1 MDTIF
6 LNSGPKKKILP
17 ETKGVLARALA
28 DVAFIWSLC
37 GETID
42 SSPPLMCDL
51 PHISQTSLSH
61 TPHRA
66 LEWA

>member
-6 LNSGPKKKILP
+6 LNTGPKKKSFL
-17 ETKGVLARALA
+17 KGDLARALA